1 MLCSDFSDLVVTGM
15 RKTVLLVSTLLI
27 AAPTAAQPI
36 APQLPTVLTDP
47 ASAQRLTGVLDAI
60 TDAVLSMRVGE
71 VRAAIDGRD
80 ATPQERA
87 MTVRDMARRDDPD
100 FDRHLH
106 GKLAAVGPTIQQN
119 AQAVNRALPVVM
131 RSLDDVQRSIERAVA
146 NLPDPTYPRR

>member
-1 MLCSDFSDLVVTGM
+1 M
-15 RKTVLLVSTLLI
+15 RKTILAIATILI
-27 AAPTAAQPI
+27 ATPAAAQPV
-36 APQLPTVLTDP
+36 APQLPSVLTDP

-71 VRAAIDGRD
+71 VRAAVEGRE

-87 MTVRDMARRDDPD
+87 MTVRDMARRDDPE
-100 FDRHLH
+100 FDRHLR
-106 GKLAAVGPTIQQN
+106 GKLAAVGPTIQQG

-131 RSLDDVQRSIERAVA
+131 RSLDDAQRSIERAVA

>member
-1 MLCSDFSDLVVTGM
+1 VVLAM
-15 RKTVLLVSTLLI
+15 RQSILLISALLI
-27 AAPTAAQPI
+27 AAPAAAEPV
-36 APQLPTVLTDP
+36 APQLPPVLTDP
-47 ASAQRLTGVLDAI
+47 ASAQRLTSVLDAI

-71 VRAAIDGRD
+71 VRAAVEGRD

-106 GKLAAVGPTIQQN
+106 GKLAAVGPTIQQS
-119 AQAVNRALPVVM
+119 AQTVNRALPVVM
-131 RSLDDVQRSIERAVA
+131 RSLDDAQRSIERAVA

>member
-1 MLCSDFSDLVVTGM
+1 MVMSMPKSLLIVAS
-15 RKTVLLVSTLLI
+15 LLV
-27 AAPTAAQPI
+27 AAPAAAQPV
-36 APQLPTVLTDP
+36 APQLPPILTDP

-60 TDAVLSMRVGE
+60 TDAVLNIRVGD
-71 VRAAIDGRD
+71 VRAAVEGRE

-106 GKLAAVGPTIQQN
+106 GKLATVGPAIQQS
-119 AQAVNRALPVVM
+119 AGAVNRALPQVM
-131 RSLDDVQRSIERAVA
+131 RSLEDAQRSIERAVA